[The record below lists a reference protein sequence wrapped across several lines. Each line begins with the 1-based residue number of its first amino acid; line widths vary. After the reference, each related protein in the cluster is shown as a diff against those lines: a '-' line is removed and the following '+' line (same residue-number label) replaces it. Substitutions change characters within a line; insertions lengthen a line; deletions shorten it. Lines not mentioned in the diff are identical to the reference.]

1 MHALHSAVPNAGASA
16 PEGLLNLHGARLL
29 IFVVAY
35 DAERTLQS
43 VLDRIPASLHQE
55 GVEVLVIDDC
65 SKDRTFDIGRS
76 TRSKGLRIST
86 LRNPVNQR
94 YGGNQKL
101 GYRYAIDHGFD
112 VVALLHGDGQYA
124 PGKLPDLLGP
134 ILAGEADAV
143 LGSRML
149 HRGAAR
155 RGGMPPYK
163 YVGNRILSAFQ
174 NWILG
179 TRLSEFHSGYRAYTV
194 DALRQI
200 PFERNTN
207 EFHFDTEIIN
217 QLVFRKLRLVEVPIP
232 TYYGDELCHVDGL
245 RYAWDVCKTMLLARL
260 HQLNLLYDRKFD
272 VDANDEHYDL
282 KIGYVSSH
290 TLALAAVN
298 PDGTLLDLGC
308 GQGLWSELAALKG
321 ARVTAVD
328 QFAPIGKPSSNARVR
343 YIRWNLDSARFPA
356 VVSRFDQIFLL
367 DIVEHLRD
375 PEAFLDQLRQA
386 AGGKRPDV
394 ILTTANIG
402 FFVTRLML
410 LLGRFNYG
418 RKGIL
423 DRTHTRL
430 FTFGTLQKLLEQ
442 AGYLVEEIRG
452 IPAPYPSA
460 IGLNRWSRV
469 LLWINCELIR
479 LCHGLFSYQIYV
491 RARAVP
497 TVHQLLAETI
507 EASGLRSEQVRN

>member
-1 MHALHSAVPNAGASA
+1 MHALGRAVSNAGASA
-16 PEGLLNLHGARLL
+16 PEKLLDLHGARLL

-35 DAERTLQS
+35 DAERTLGS
-43 VLDRIPASLHQE
+43 VLDRIPDSLHQE

-65 SKDRTFDIGRS
+65 SKDRTFEIGRS
-76 TRSKGLRIST
+76 AGSSGLRISI

-101 GYRYAIDHGFD
+101 GYRYAIDNGFD

-124 PGKLPDLLGP
+124 PEKLPDLLGP
-134 ILAGEADAV
+134 VLAGEADAV

-149 HRGAAR
+149 RRGAAR
-155 RGGMPPYK
+155 RDGMPLYR
-163 YVGNRILSAFQ
+163 YVGNRLLSAFQ
-174 NWILG
+174 NRILG
-179 TRLSEFHSGYRAYTV
+179 TRLSEFHSGYRVYTV
-194 DALRQI
+194 NALRQI

-217 QLVFRKLRLVEVPIP
+217 QLVFKKLRIAEVPIP
-232 TYYGDELCHVDGL
+232 TYYGDELCHVHGL
-245 RYAWDVCKTMLLARL
+245 RYAWDVFKTMLLARL

-272 VDANDEHYDL
+272 VGPAVENYDL
-282 KIGYVSSH
+282 KLGYISSH
-290 TLALAAVN
+290 TLALEAVKR
-298 PDGTLLDLGC
+298 GGALLDLGC
-308 GQGLWSELAALKG
+308 GQGLWAELAAAKG

-328 QFAPIGKPSSNARVR
+328 QFAPIGKPSNAPVR
-343 YIRWNLDSARFPA
+343 YIRWNLDNARFPA
-356 VVSRFDQIFLL
+356 VVSHFDQIFLL

-386 AGGKRPDV
+386 AERKRPEI
-394 ILTTANIG
+394 ILTTANVG
-402 FFVTRLML
+402 FFITRLML
-410 LLGRFNYG
+410 LLGWFNYG

-430 FTFGTLQKLLEQ
+430 FTFGTLQKLLDQ
-442 AGYLVEEIRG
+442 AGYLIEEIRG
-452 IPAPYPSA
+452 IPAPYPAA
-460 IGLNRWSRV
+460 IGLNRWSRA
-469 LLWINCELIR
+469 LLWINRGLIQLSR
-479 LCHGLFSYQIYV
+479 GIFSYQIYV

-507 EASGLRSEQVRN
+507 ESSGLRSGQVRN